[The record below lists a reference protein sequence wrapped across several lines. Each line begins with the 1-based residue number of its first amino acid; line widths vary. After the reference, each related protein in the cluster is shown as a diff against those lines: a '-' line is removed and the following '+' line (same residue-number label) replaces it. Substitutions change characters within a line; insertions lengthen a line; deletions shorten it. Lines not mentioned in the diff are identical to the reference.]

1 MNDQQKRDFF
11 ATVPKGLEELLVD
24 ELEEMGALDVKA
36 ITAGVSF
43 RGTLGTAYRV
53 CLWSRLASRILM
65 PICNFTATDPDQ
77 LYTASN
83 DFAWEEHLS
92 ADQTFAVDATL
103 VGSKLNHSHYAAL
116 RVKDGVVDRFRDQS
130 GSRPSIDTRS
140 PDLRINMHLRGKKGT
155 LSLDLSGESL
165 HRRGYRQEKGVAPL
179 KESLA
184 AAILLQSG
192 WTRIAADGGSF
203 CDPMCG
209 SGTLPLEAAMI
220 AADMA
225 PGLLRERFGFTAW
238 AGHDDSLWQSLRQE
252 AIERRSVGLHRVPKI
267 IGFDADPTMIRHA
280 LTNAEVCGLDKVVHF
295 EKRSIQSRE
304 QLLPESLRAPG
315 LVAVNPP
322 YGERL
327 GQRKDLY
334 AVYRRLGERLLAEAA
349 GWRATVLTS
358 DSELGHA
365 IGLKPHTN
373 SELFNGALPCR
384 LLQFDVPL
392 EPESLPDSHELSAGA
407 EMFANRLRKNQKR
420 LGRWAKRQSIS
431 CYRLYDADMP
441 EYSVAIDLYGDAVHV
456 QEYAAPETIDPV
468 DAHARLQD
476 VLAVIP
482 DVLKVAAE
490 RVFLKVRQRQRGK
503 EQYQRQAKQGEF
515 IEVKED
521 GARLLVNL
529 TDYLDTGLFLD
540 HRPVRRII
548 KTMADNKRFLNLFA
562 YTATAS
568 VQAALG
574 GALETTSVDMSYTY
588 LDWGRRN
595 FDLNAL
601 PADKHRLI
609 QADCLEWMAQSGQ
622 RFDLIFLDPP
632 TFSNSKR
639 MEESFDIQR
648 DHVPLIQA
656 ASRLLSG
663 GGVLLFSTN
672 KRKFKLDAEALS
684 DLFIEDITRQTFDED
699 FARRPQIHSCY
710 RLTNKVGS
718 A

>member
-1 MNDQQKRDFF
+1 MSAMEEHDFF
-11 ATVPKGLEELLVD
+11 ATVPKGVEDLLSD
-24 ELEEMGALDVKA
+24 ELMQLGASDVKA
-36 ITAGVSF
+36 ITAGVAF
-43 RGTLGTAYRV
+43 RGTLETAYRV

-65 PICNFTATDPDQ
+65 PISNFVATDPDH
-77 LYTASN
+77 LYAASN
-83 DFAWEEHLS
+83 SFPWEDHFS

-116 RVKDGVVDRFRDQS
+116 RVKDGVVDRFRDLT
-130 GSRPSIDTRS
+130 GNRPSIDTHT
-140 PDLRINMHLRGKKGT
+140 PDLRLNMHLRGKKGT
-155 LSLDLSGESL
+155 LSIDLSGESL

-184 AAILLQSG
+184 AAVLLQSG
-192 WTRIAADGGSF
+192 WSKIAADGGPF

-238 AGHDDSLWQSLRQE
+238 SGHDDTVWQALRQE
-252 AIERRSVGLHRVPKI
+252 AVVRREAGLQNAPKI
-267 IGFDADPTMIRHA
+267 IGFDADPLMIRNA
-280 LTNAEVCGLDKVVHF
+280 LTNAEVCGLEKIVHF

-304 QLLPESLRAPG
+304 RLLPESPRTPG

-334 AVYRRLGERLLAEAA
+334 AVYRSLGERLLAEAA

-358 DSELGHA
+358 DSELGNA

-373 SELFNGALPCR
+373 SELFNGAIACR

-392 EPESLPDSHELSAGA
+392 ESTPVPEKGELSAGA
-407 EMFANRLRKNQKR
+407 EMFANRLRKNLKR
-420 LGRWAKRQSIS
+420 LGRWAKKQSIS

-441 EYSVAIDLYGDAVHV
+441 EYSVAVDLYGDAVHV
-456 QEYAAPETIDPV
+456 QEYAAPDSIDPV

-482 DVLKVAAE
+482 EVLSIPPEK
-490 RVFLKVRQRQRGK
+490 VFLKLRLRQRGK
-503 EQYQRQAKQGEF
+503 EQYQRQAQKGEF
-515 IEVKED
+515 FEVVED
-521 GARLLVNL
+521 GARLLVNM

-548 KTMADNKRFLNLFA
+548 KKMAAGKRFLNLFA

-574 GALETTSVDMSYTY
+574 GATETTSVDMSYTY
-588 LDWGRRN
+588 LDWGKRN
-595 FDLNAL
+595 FELNGMS
-601 PADKHRLI
+601 PAKHRLI
-609 QADCLEWMAQSGQ
+609 QGDCLEWMAQAKD

-648 DHVPLIQA
+648 DHAPMVLA
-656 ASRLLSG
+656 ASRLLADD
-663 GGVLLFSTN
+663 GVLLFSTN
-672 KRKFKLDAEALS
+672 KRRFKLDTDALKG
-684 DLFIEDITRQTFDED
+684 LKVEEITKQTFDED
-699 FARRPQIHSCY
+699 FARRPQIHSCFLIT
-710 RLTNKVGS
+710 R
-718 A
+718 

>member
-1 MNDQQKRDFF
+1 MNIDATRDFF
-11 ATVPKGLEELLVD
+11 ATVPKGIEDLLAD
-24 ELEEMGALDVKA
+24 ELTQLGALSVKP
-36 ITAGVSF
+36 ITAGVAF
-43 RGTLGTAYRV
+43 CGTLETAYRV
-53 CLWSRLASRILM
+53 CLWSRLASRVLM
-65 PICNFTATDPDQ
+65 PVSNFIATDPDQ
-77 LYTASN
+77 LYAASN
-83 DFAWEEHLS
+83 GFPWEDHFS
-92 ADQTFAVDATL
+92 VDQTFAVEATL

-116 RVKDGVVDRFRDQS
+116 RVKDGVVDRFRDR
-130 GSRPSIDTRS
+130 GGDRPSIDTHN
-140 PDLRINMHLRGKKGT
+140 PDLRINMHLRGRRGT

-184 AAILLQSG
+184 AAVLLQSG
-192 WTRIAADGGSF
+192 WQKIAADGGPF

-225 PGLLRERFGFTAW
+225 PGLLRERFGFMAW
-238 AGHDDSLWQSLRQE
+238 IGHDDPLWQRLHQE
-252 AIERRSVGLHRVPKI
+252 ATSRRAIGLQHLPKI
-267 IGFDADPTMIRHA
+267 IGFDADPLMIRNA
-280 LTNAEVCGLDKVVHF
+280 LINAELCGLEKVVHF
-295 EKRSIQSRE
+295 EKRSIQSKER
-304 QLLPESLRAPG
+304 LLPESFGRPG

-327 GQRKDLY
+327 GQRKELY
-334 AVYRRLGERLLAEAA
+334 TVYRSLGERLLAEGG

-358 DSELGHA
+358 DSELGNA
-365 IGLKPHTN
+365 IGLKPHSN
-373 SELFNGALPCR
+373 SELFNGAIPCR

-392 EPESLPDSHELSAGA
+392 ESEPIPISGALSAGA
-407 EMFANRLRKNQKR
+407 EMFANRLRKNLKR

-456 QEYAAPETIDPV
+456 QEYAPPDSIDPV

-482 DVLKVAAE
+482 DILSIPPEK
-490 RVFLKVRQRQRGK
+490 VFLKLRLRQRGK
-503 EQYQRQAKQGEF
+503 EQYQRQAQTGAF
-515 IEVKED
+515 FEVEEE

-540 HRPVRRII
+540 HRPVRRLI
-548 KTMADNKRFLNLFA
+548 KQQAAGKRFLNLFA

-574 GALETTSVDMSYTY
+574 GAISTTSVDMSYTY
-588 LDWGRRN
+588 LGWGKRN
-595 FDLNAL
+595 FELNGMS
-601 PADKHRLI
+601 PDRHRLI
-609 QADCLEWMAQSGQ
+609 QGDCLEWMTATKE

-648 DHVPLIQA
+648 DHVPLVLA
-656 ASRLLSG
+656 ASRLLADG
-663 GGVLLFSTN
+663 GILIFSTN
-672 KRKFKLDAEALS
+672 KRRFKLDTEALS
-684 DLFIEDITRQTFDED
+684 GLKIKEITKQTFDED
-699 FARRPQIHSCY
+699 FARRPQIHSCFWIT
-710 RLTNKVGS
+710 R
-718 A
+718 

>member
-1 MNDQQKRDFF
+1 METRDFF
-11 ATVPKGLEELLVD
+11 ATVPKGIESLLAD
-24 ELEEMGALDVKA
+24 ELQQLGATAVKS

-43 RGTLGTAYRV
+43 RGTLETAYRA

-65 PICNFTATDPDQ
+65 PLSNFVATDPDQ
-77 LYTASN
+77 LYAACNS
-83 DFAWEEHLS
+83 FPWEEHFS
-92 ADQTFAVDATL
+92 SEQTFAVDATL
-103 VGSKLNHSHYAAL
+103 VGSKLTHSHYAAL
-116 RVKDGVVDRFRDQS
+116 RVKDGIVDRFRDLS
-130 GSRPSIDTRS
+130 GSRPSIDTRA

-165 HRRGYRQEKGVAPL
+165 HRRGYRHEKGLAPL

-184 AAILLQSG
+184 AAILLQSD
-192 WTRIAADGGSF
+192 WPEIAAAGGVF

-238 AGHDDSLWQSLRQE
+238 TGHDDAVWQSLRQE
-252 AIERRSVGLHRVPKI
+252 ATERREAGLQNLPKI
-267 IGFDADPTMIRHA
+267 TGYDADPLMIRSA
-280 LTNAEVCGLDKVVHF
+280 LANAEACGLDKAVHF
-295 EKRSIQSRE
+295 EKRSIQTKER
-304 QLLPESLRAPG
+304 LLPESNRAPG

-334 AVYRRLGERLLAEAA
+334 AVYRRLGDRLLEEAA
-349 GWRATVLTS
+349 GWTATVLTS

-365 IGLKPHTN
+365 IGLKPHTD
-373 SELFNGALPCR
+373 SELFNGAIACR
-384 LLQFDVPL
+384 LLQFIVPFDA
-392 EPESLPDSHELSAGA
+392 PPATSAGELSAGA
-407 EMFANRLRKNQKR
+407 EMFANRLRKNLKR
-420 LGRWAKRQSIS
+420 YSRWARRQSIS

-441 EYSVAIDLYGDAVHV
+441 EYAVAVDLYGDAVHV
-456 QEYAAPETIDPV
+456 QEYAAPDSVDPV
-468 DAHARLQD
+468 DAHSRLQD

-482 DVLKVAAE
+482 EVLSIAPEK
-490 RVFLKVRQRQRGK
+490 VFLKVRQRQRGK
-503 EQYQRQAKQGEF
+503 DQYQRQAKQGEF
-515 IEVKED
+515 IEVDED

-540 HRPVRRII
+540 HRPVRRIL
-548 KTMADNKRFLNLFA
+548 KGQAAGKRFLNLFA

-574 GALETTSVDMSYTY
+574 GAIETTSVDMSYTY

-595 FDLNAL
+595 FELNGMA
-601 PADKHRLI
+601 AQKHRLI
-609 QADCLEWMAQSGQ
+609 QADCLEWIEQAEE
-622 RFDLIFLDPP
+622 RFDLILLDPP

-648 DHVPLIQA
+648 DHVSLLR
-656 ASRLLSG
+656 STYRLLAD
-663 GGVLLFSTN
+663 GGVLIFSTN
-672 KRKFKLDAEALS
+672 KRRFRLDNETLA
-684 DLFIEDITRQTFDED
+684 DLQIEDITRQTFDED
-699 FARRPQIHSCY
+699 FIRRPQIHTCF
-710 RLTNKVGS
+710 RITR
-718 A
+718 

>member
-1 MNDQQKRDFF
+1 MSNIEERDFF
-11 ATVPKGLEELLVD
+11 ATVPKGIEDLLAAELTQL
-24 ELEEMGALDVKA
+24 GALDVKT

-43 RGTLGTAYRV
+43 RGTLKTAYRV

-65 PICNFTATDPDQ
+65 PISNFIATDPDQ
-77 LYTASN
+77 LYAASN
-83 DFAWEEHLS
+83 SFAWEEHFS
-92 ADQTFAVDATL
+92 VDQTFAVDASL

-116 RVKDGVVDRFRDQS
+116 RVKDGVVDRFRDLS
-130 GSRPSIDTRS
+130 GSRPSIDTHR

-155 LSLDLSGESL
+155 LSIDLSGESL

-184 AAILLQSG
+184 AAILLRSN
-192 WTRIAADGGSF
+192 WPKIAADGGAF

-225 PGLLRERFGFTAW
+225 PGLLRERFGFTSW
-238 AGHDDSLWQSLRQE
+238 AGHDDTVWQALRQE
-252 AIERRSVGLHRVPKI
+252 ATERRAVGLKNLPKI
-267 IGFDADPTMIRHA
+267 VGFDADPLMIRSA

-295 EKRSIQSRE
+295 EKRSIQSKDR
-304 QLLPESLRAPG
+304 LLPENPWAKG

-322 YGERL
+322 YGERI

-334 AVYRRLGERLLAEAA
+334 AVYRRLGERLLEEAL
-349 GWRATVLTS
+349 GWSATVLTS
-358 DSELGHA
+358 DSELGNA
-365 IGLKPHTN
+365 IGLKPHSN
-373 SELFNGALPCR
+373 SELFNGAIACR
-384 LLQFDVPL
+384 LLQFDIPL
-392 EPESLPDSHELSAGA
+392 ESTPLPAAGELSAGA
-407 EMFANRLRKNQKR
+407 EMFANRLRKNLKR

-456 QEYAAPETIDPV
+456 QEYAAPDTVDPV

-482 DVLKVAAE
+482 EVLSIPAE
-490 RVFLKVRQRQRGK
+490 KVFLKVRQRQRGK
-503 EQYQRQAKQGEF
+503 EQYQRQAQQGEF
-515 IEVKED
+515 IEIDEA

-540 HRPVRRII
+540 HRPVRRMI
-548 KTMADNKRFLNLFA
+548 KQQAAGKRFLNLFA

-574 GALETTSVDMSYTY
+574 GAIETTSVDMSYTY
-588 LDWGRRN
+588 LDWAKRN
-595 FDLNAL
+595 FDLNSME
-601 PADKHRLI
+601 PDNHRLI
-609 QADCLEWMAQSGQ
+609 QADCIDWINAADE

-648 DHVPLIQA
+648 DHVVLIQA
-656 ASRLLSG
+656 TNALLADDG
-663 GGVLLFSTN
+663 ILIFSTN
-672 KRKFKLDAEALS
+672 KRRFKLDSEALQA
-684 DLFIEDITRQTFDED
+684 LEVEDVTRQSFDED
-699 FARRPQIHSCY
+699 FARRPQIHSCFKI
-710 RLTNKVGS
+710 RRM
-718 A
+718 

>member
-1 MNDQQKRDFF
+1 MSSMDERDFF
-11 ATVPKGLEELLVD
+11 ATVPKGIEHLLAD
-24 ELEEMGALDVKA
+24 ELTQLGALAVKP
-36 ITAGVSF
+36 ITAGVAF
-43 RGTLGTAYRV
+43 RGTLETAYRV

-65 PICNFTATDPDQ
+65 PISNFVATDPDQ
-77 LYTASN
+77 LYEASN
-83 DFAWEEHLS
+83 SFPWEEHFS

-116 RVKDGVVDRFRDQS
+116 RVKDGVVDRFRDQ
-130 GSRPSIDTRS
+130 GGTRPSIDTQR

-184 AAILLQSG
+184 AAVLLQSG
-192 WTRIAADGGSF
+192 WSKIAADGGPF

-238 AGHDDSLWQSLRQE
+238 AGHDDTVWQALRQE
-252 AIERRSVGLHRVPKI
+252 ATDRREAGLQNLPKI
-267 IGFDADPTMIRHA
+267 VGFDADPLMIRSA

-295 EKRSIQSRE
+295 EKRSIQSKDR
-304 QLLPESLRAPG
+304 LLPESPRVKG

-334 AVYRRLGERLLAEAA
+334 AVYRSLGERLLEEAA
-349 GWRATVLTS
+349 GWVATVLTS
-358 DSELGHA
+358 DSELGNA
-365 IGLKPHTN
+365 VGLKPHTN
-373 SELFNGALPCR
+373 SELFNGAIACR
-384 LLQFDVPL
+384 LLQYDVPL
-392 EPESLPDSHELSAGA
+392 ETTLLPAAGELSAGA
-407 EMFANRLRKNQKR
+407 EMFANRLRKNLKR

-441 EYSVAIDLYGDAVHV
+441 EYSVAVDLYGDAVHV
-456 QEYAAPETIDPV
+456 QEYAAPDTIDPV

-482 DVLKVAAE
+482 DVLSIPAE

-503 EQYQRQAKQGEF
+503 EQYQRQAQQGEF
-515 IEVKED
+515 FEVDED
-521 GARLLVNL
+521 GARLQVNL

-540 HRPVRRII
+540 HRPVRRMI
-548 KTMADNKRFLNLFA
+548 KKLAAGKSFLNLFA

-574 GALETTSVDMSYTY
+574 GATETTSVDMSYTY
-588 LDWGRRN
+588 LDWGKRN
-595 FDLNAL
+595 FELNGME
-601 PADKHRLI
+601 PDKHRLI
-609 QADCLEWMAQSGQ
+609 QADCLEWMNQSEE

-648 DHVPLIQA
+648 DHVPLIKA
-656 ASRLLSG
+656 ACRLLTDG
-663 GGVLLFSTN
+663 GILLFSTN
-672 KRKFKLDAEALS
+672 KRRFKLDNEALV
-684 DLFIEDITRQTFDED
+684 DLKIDEVTRQTFDED
-699 FARRPQIHSCY
+699 FARRPQIHSCFSIS
-710 RLTNKVGS
+710 R
-718 A
+718 